1 MVRLP
6 TANLTRWTP
15 RRKAAVVLAIADGQ
29 LLREEACRRYQLSE
43 EELLAWEQAFK
54 VFGNLGLHA
63 TRLQQYR
70 CHPVQLTN
78 AVHDRPLTRI
88 R

>member
-1 MVRLP
+1 
-6 TANLTRWTP
+6 
-15 RRKAAVVLAIADGQ
+15 
-29 LLREEACRRYQLSE
+29 
-43 EELLAWEQAFK
+43 
-54 VFGNLGLHA
+54 LHA